1 MMQPS
6 CACVTLAHSLSLLQI
21 SEGEHAHSLRLEN
34 AYAQPNI
41 NWTATQDYGKYIRH
55 SKGGEESISQTYK
68 YIDALHV
75 QVGDGLVEY
84 VPWLKAH
91 SAQELEMEEQHV
103 IVLLNRGSTQ
113 QLFRNHYLEAR
124 LSEMGLREDT
134 AFGCAMEFLFR
145 RAPRRACAA
154 AMQAP
159 ARALIDLRS
168 QADAHGCMR
177 ARRPLPEVAELM
189 SREFGALSQ
198 SVSQAARLP
207 PPCPR
212 ANATTSQPGGEEA
225 RMGRFLIRPRAEAPP
240 KATPPPEEVDPARP
254 KLVIGIHVR
263 LPDNGASATRL
274 QGDDTASQFDPS
286 QYFACAQQIEDE
298 HRCDG
303 QDVVWCATGPP
314 LWEAKAD
321 TLSIVHD
328 ALDMRGLLA

>member
-55 SKGGEESISQTYK
+55 SKGGEETISQTYK

-75 QVGDGLVEY
+75 ASGGRAGRVSL
-84 VPWLKAH
+84 PWLKAH

-159 ARALIDLRS
+159 AGRSANRSEVVPRAKA
-168 QADAHGCMR
+168 QGCVMIV
-177 ARRPLPEVAELM
+177 RRPLPEVEELM
-189 SREFGALSQ
+189 SREFGVLSH
-198 SVSQAARLP
+198 SASQASRLP

-212 ANATTSQPGGEEA
+212 ANATTAQPPGVEEA
-225 RMGRFLIRPRAEAPP
+225 RLGRFLIRPRA
-240 KATPPPEEVDPARP
+240 
-254 KLVIGIHVR
+254 
-263 LPDNGASATRL
+263 
-274 QGDDTASQFDPS
+274 
-286 QYFACAQQIEDE
+286 
-298 HRCDG
+298 
-303 QDVVWCATGPP
+303 
-314 LWEAKAD
+314 
-321 TLSIVHD
+321 
-328 ALDMRGLLA
+328 